1 MRGYGRGFTLIELL
15 VVIAIIAILAAIL
28 FPVFAQAREKARQ
41 TSCTSNAKQ
50 WGLAFMQYIND
61 YDETFPLSFGLQ
73 TPGAPANIWQFG
85 HLVPPDWSRSQG
97 AQTGHFRGVSSLVH
111 WANTVYP
118 YIKNHG
124 LYGCPS
130 GPEIRFGPLDSAG
143 DYNNPLKP
151 PAGVSYTM
159 NGLLHGYAMAG
170 VARPSQLPLVWEGR
184 GKAKSLGV
192 IVSNPVLRCDPNA
205 PRPCRYFSCTYG
217 NPGNA
222 YPISAMFALSGTM
235 WIHNQGALFV
245 MADGHAKWRRLG
257 AQLAPANTDWR
268 VDPYTG
274 YDSNGFPGYFWWDGC
289 NAWLFRPDYEFNI

>member
-1 MRGYGRGFTLIELL
+1 MQRRKGFTLIELL

-41 TSCTSNAKQ
+41 TTCTSNAKQ
-50 WGLAFMQYIND
+50 WGLGFMMYIND

-111 WANTVYP
+111 WVNTVQP
-118 YIKNHG
+118 YIKNYG
-124 LYGCPS
+124 IYGCPS
-130 GPEIRFGPLDSAG
+130 GPEVLFTPLANAG
-143 DYNNPLKP
+143 DYNNPPKAP
-151 PAGVSYTM
+151 VPTSYSM
-159 NGLLHGYAMAG
+159 NGLLHAYSQAG

-184 GKAKSLGV
+184 GKARSMGV
-192 IVSNPVLRCDPNA
+192 IVSNPVLRCNPGDS
-205 PRPCRYFSCTYG
+205 RPCRYFSCLNG
-217 NPGNA
+217 VPSDP
-222 YPISAMFALSGTM
+222 YPISAMFVLSGTM

-257 AQLAPANTDWR
+257 AQLEPAHTDWR
-268 VDPYTG
+268 VDPYTR
-274 YDSNGFPGYFWWDGC
+274 YDANGFPSAFWWDGC
-289 NAWLFRPDYEFNI
+289 NAWLFRPDYEFDR

>member
-1 MRGYGRGFTLIELL
+1 MQRRKGFTLIELL

-41 TSCTSNAKQ
+41 TTCTSNAKQ
-50 WGLAFMQYIND
+50 WGLGFMMYIND

-118 YIKNHG
+118 YIKNYG

-130 GPEIRFGPLDSAG
+130 GSEVQFAPLANAG
-143 DYNNPLKP
+143 DYNNPPKAP
-151 PAGVSYTM
+151 TPTSYTM
-159 NGLLHGYAMAG
+159 NGLLHAYTQAG

-184 GKAKSLGV
+184 GKARSLGV
-192 IVSNPVLRCDPNA
+192 IVSNPVLRCNPSDS
-205 PRPCRYFSCTYG
+205 RPCRYFSCLNG
-217 NPGNA
+217 VPSDP
-222 YPISAMFALSGTM
+222 YPISAMFVLSGTM

-257 AQLAPANTDWR
+257 AQLAPAHTDPR
-268 VDPYTG
+268 VDPYTR
-274 YDSNGFPGYFWWDGC
+274 YDANGFPGAFWWDGC
-289 NAWLFRPDYEFNI
+289 NAWLFRPDYEFN

>member
-1 MRGYGRGFTLIELL
+1 MQRRKGFTLIELL

-41 TSCTSNAKQ
+41 TTCTSNAKQ
-50 WGLAFMQYIND
+50 WGLGFMMYIND

-118 YIKNHG
+118 YIKNYG
-124 LYGCPS
+124 IYGCPS
-130 GPEIRFGPLDSAG
+130 GSEVQFAPLANAG
-143 DYNNPLKP
+143 DYNNPPKAP
-151 PAGVSYTM
+151 VPTSYTM
-159 NGLLHGYAMAG
+159 NGLLHAYTQAG

-184 GKAKSLGV
+184 GKARSLGV
-192 IVSNPVLRCDPNA
+192 IVSNPVLRCNPSDS
-205 PRPCRYFSCTYG
+205 RPCRYFSCLNG
-217 NPGNA
+217 VPSDP
-222 YPISAMFALSGTM
+222 YPISAMFVLLGTM

-257 AQLAPANTDWR
+257 AQLEPAHTDPR
-268 VDPYTG
+268 VDPFTRYNA
-274 YDSNGFPGYFWWDGC
+274 NGFPSAFWWDGC
-289 NAWLFRPDYEFNI
+289 NAWLFRPDYEFN

>member
-1 MRGYGRGFTLIELL
+1 MQRRKGFTLIELL

-41 TSCTSNAKQ
+41 TTCTSNAKQ
-50 WGLAFMQYIND
+50 WGLGFMMYIND

-118 YIKNHG
+118 YIKNYG
-124 LYGCPS
+124 IYGCPS
-130 GPEIRFGPLDSAG
+130 GSEVQFAPLANAG
-143 DYNNPLKP
+143 DYNDP
-151 PAGVSYTM
+151 PKAPVPMSYSM
-159 NGLLHGYAMAG
+159 NGLLHAYSQAG

-184 GKAKSLGV
+184 GKARSMGV
-192 IVSNPVLRCDPNA
+192 IVSNPVLRCNPGDS
-205 PRPCRYFSCTYG
+205 RPCRYFSCLNG
-217 NPGNA
+217 VPSDP
-222 YPISAMFALSGTM
+222 YPISAMFVLLGTM

-257 AQLAPANTDWR
+257 AQLEPAHTDPR
-268 VDPYTG
+268 VDPFTRYNA
-274 YDSNGFPGYFWWDGC
+274 NGFPSAFWWDGC
-289 NAWLFRPDYEFNI
+289 NAWLFRPDYEFN